1 LHLTD
6 VFDEEQDEDVVLVLR
21 GVHAASQ
28 LIAGRPEGGV
38 KFGFFD
44 GHEGYLL
51 IQAGEEVEGKACV
64 NDE

>member
-1 LHLTD
+1 
-6 VFDEEQDEDVVLVLR
+6 LR